1 MDLFYFLFRQSLM
14 FSIPLLIV
22 ALGGLFSERSGI
34 INIALEGIMIF
45 GAFFGILFMF
55 IAQNN
60 DWIQGQL
67 LFYISLIVSGIVG
80 GLFALLHAF
89 AAVNMKADQTISG
102 TALNLLAPALG
113 IFIAKT
119 MFGGVKSI
127 PFTNE
132 FLIKEIPFL
141 SNIPIIGEMFFKD
154 FYVSTFIGIIIL
166 ILTYVFLYKTKTGLR
181 IRTCGE
187 NPHAADAAGIN
198 VYKMRYL
205 GVVLS
210 GVLAGIGGLVYV
222 IPITSEYSS
231 TVAGYGFL
239 ALAVLIFGNWNPW
252 RIALSAIFFA
262 FAKTLAVTYAS
273 IPFLLNSGIPGIVF
287 RIFPYLA
294 TLILLAFTSKN
305 SAAPKAAGEPFDK
318 SKR

>member
-14 FSIPLLIV
+14 FSIPLLVV
-22 ALGGLFSERSGI
+22 ALGGLFSERSGV

-45 GAFFGILFMF
+45 GAFFGILF
-55 IAQNN
+55 IYTAQNN
-60 DWIQGQL
+60 NWMQGQL
-67 LFYISLIVSGIVG
+67 LFWISLIISGIIG

-89 AAVNMKADQTISG
+89 ASINMKADQTISG
-102 TALNLLAPALG
+102 TALNLFAPALG

-119 MFGGVKSI
+119 MFSGVKSI

-132 FLIKEIPFL
+132 FLIKKIPIL
-141 SNIPIIGEMFFKD
+141 SNIPIIGEMFFND
-154 FYVSTFIGIIIL
+154 FYISTFIGIIIL
-166 ILTYVFLYKTKTGLR
+166 IFTYVFLYKTKTGLR

-187 NPHAADAAGIN
+187 NPHAADAIN
-198 VYKMRYL
+198 VYKIRYL

-210 GVLAGIGGLVYV
+210 GVLAGIGGLIYV

-252 RIALSAIFFA
+252 QIVFSAIFFA
-262 FAKTLAVTYAS
+262 LAKTLAVTYAS

-305 SAAPKAAGEPFDK
+305 SATPKAAGEPFDK

>member
-14 FSIPLLIV
+14 FSIPLLVV
-22 ALGGLFSERSGI
+22 ALGGLFSERSGV

-45 GAFFGILFMF
+45 GAFFGILF
-55 IAQNN
+55 IYTAQNN
-60 DWIQGQL
+60 NWIQGQL
-67 LFYISLIVSGIVG
+67 LFWISLIVSGIIG

-89 AAVNMKADQTISG
+89 ASINMKANQTISG
-102 TALNLLAPALG
+102 TALNLFAPALG

-132 FLIKEIPFL
+132 FLIKKIPIL
-141 SNIPIIGEMFFKD
+141 SNIPIIGEMFFND
-154 FYVSTFIGIIIL
+154 FYISTFIGIIIL
-166 ILTYVFLYKTKTGLR
+166 IFTYVFLYKTKTGLR

-210 GVLAGIGGLVYV
+210 GVLAGIGGLIYV

-252 RIALSAIFFA
+252 KIALSAIFFA
-262 FAKTLAVTYAS
+262 LAKTLAVTYAS
-273 IPFLLNSGIPGIVF
+273 IPFLLNSGIPGIIF

-305 SAAPKAAGEPFDK
+305 SASPKAAGEPFDK

>member
-102 TALNLLAPALG
+102 TALNLFAPALG

-119 MFGGVKSI
+119 IFGGVKSI

-166 ILTYVFLYKTKTGLR
+166 ILTYVF
-181 IRTCGE
+181 I
-187 NPHAADAAGIN
+187 
-198 VYKMRYL
+198 
-205 GVVLS
+205 
-210 GVLAGIGGLVYV
+210 
-222 IPITSEYSS
+222 
-231 TVAGYGFL
+231 
-239 ALAVLIFGNWNPW
+239 
-252 RIALSAIFFA
+252 
-262 FAKTLAVTYAS
+262 
-273 IPFLLNSGIPGIVF
+273 
-287 RIFPYLA
+287 
-294 TLILLAFTSKN
+294 
-305 SAAPKAAGEPFDK
+305 
-318 SKR
+318 

>member
-14 FSIPLLIV
+14 FSIPLLVV
-22 ALGGLFSERSGI
+22 ALGGLFSERSGV

-45 GAFFGILFMF
+45 GAFFGILF
-55 IAQNN
+55 IYTAQNN
-60 DWIQGQL
+60 NWMQGQL
-67 LFYISLIVSGIVG
+67 LFWISLIISGIIG

-89 AAVNMKADQTISG
+89 ASINMKADQTISG
-102 TALNLLAPALG
+102 TALNLFAPALG

-132 FLIKEIPFL
+132 FLIKKIPIL
-141 SNIPIIGEMFFKD
+141 SNIPIIGKMFFND
-154 FYVSTFIGIIIL
+154 FYISTFIGIIIL
-166 ILTYVFLYKTKTGLR
+166 IFTYVFLYKTKTGLR

-198 VYKMRYL
+198 VYKIRYL

-210 GVLAGIGGLVYV
+210 GVLAGIGGLIYV

-252 RIALSAIFFA
+252 QIAFQRYS
-262 FAKTLAVTYAS
+262 
-273 IPFLLNSGIPGIVF
+273 LL
-287 RIFPYLA
+287 
-294 TLILLAFTSKN
+294 LLKL
-305 SAAPKAAGEPFDK
+305 
-318 SKR
+318 

>member
-102 TALNLLAPALG
+102 TALNLFAPALG

-119 MFGGVKSI
+119 IFGGVKSI

>member
-22 ALGGLFSERSGI
+22 ALGGLFSERSGVV
-34 INIALEGIMIF
+34 NIALEGIMIF
-45 GAFFGILFMF
+45 GAFFGIWFMHT
-55 IAQNN
+55 AQNAG
-60 DWIQGQL
+60 WLSGQALFLVAL
-67 LFYISLIVSGIVG
+67 LISGVIG

-89 AAVNMKADQTISG
+89 AAISMKADQTISG
-102 TALNLLAPALG
+102 TALNLFAPAFG
-113 IFIAKT
+113 IFVAKT
-119 MFGGVKSI
+119 IFGGVKSI
-127 PFTNE
+127 PFSNE
-132 FLIKEIPFL
+132 FLIKKVPVL
-141 SNIPIIGEMFFKD
+141 SDIPIIGDMFFKD
-154 FYVSTFIGIIIL
+154 FYLSTFIGIAIL
-166 ILTYVFLYKTKTGLR
+166 IATYVYLYKTKTGLR

-187 NPHAADAAGIN
+187 NPQAADAAGVN

-210 GVLAGIGGLVYV
+210 GILAGMGGLIYV

-239 ALAVLIFGNWNPW
+239 ALAVLIFGNWTPW

-273 IPFLLNSGIPGIVF
+273 IPFLLNSGVPGVVLK
-287 RIFPYLA
+287 IFPYVA

-318 SKR
+318 AKR

>member
-45 GAFFGILFMF
+45 GAFFGILF
-55 IAQNN
+55 IYTAQNN
-60 DWIQGQL
+60 GWMQGQL

-80 GLFALLHAF
+80 GIFALLHAF
-89 AAVNMKADQTISG
+89 ASVNMKADQTISG
-102 TALNLLAPALG
+102 TALNLFAPALG

-132 FLIKEIPFL
+132 FLIKKIPIL

-166 ILTYVFLYKTKTGLR
+166 IITYVFLYKTKTGLR

-205 GVVLS
+205 GVILS
-210 GVLAGIGGLVYV
+210 GVLAGIGGLIYV

-252 RIALSAIFFA
+252 RIAFSAIFFA
-262 FAKTLAVTYAS
+262 LAKTLAVTYAS
-273 IPFLLNSGIPGIVF
+273 IPFLLNSGIPGIIF

-294 TLILLAFTSKN
+294 TLVLLAFTSKN
-305 SAAPKAAGEPFDK
+305 SAAPKAAGQPFDK

>member
-102 TALNLLAPALG
+102 TALNLFAPALG

-119 MFGGVKSI
+119 IFGGVKSI

-273 IPFLLNSGIPGIVF
+273 IPFLLNSGIPGIIF

>member
-14 FSIPLLIV
+14 FSIPLLVV
-22 ALGGLFSERSGI
+22 ALGGLFSERSGV

-45 GAFFGILFMF
+45 GAFFGILF
-55 IAQNN
+55 IYTAQNN
-60 DWIQGQL
+60 NWMQGQL
-67 LFYISLIVSGIVG
+67 LFWISLIISGIIG

-89 AAVNMKADQTISG
+89 ASINMKADQTISG
-102 TALNLLAPALG
+102 TALNLFAPALG

-132 FLIKEIPFL
+132 FLIKKIPIL
-141 SNIPIIGEMFFKD
+141 SNIPIIGKMFFND
-154 FYVSTFIGIIIL
+154 FYISTFIGIIIL
-166 ILTYVFLYKTKTGLR
+166 IFTYVFLYKTKTGLR

-198 VYKMRYL
+198 VYKIRYL

-210 GVLAGIGGLVYV
+210 GVLAGIGGLIYV

-252 RIALSAIFFA
+252 QIAFSAIFFA
-262 FAKTLAVTYAS
+262 VAKTLAVTYAS
-273 IPFLLNSGIPGIVF
+273 IPFLLNSGIPGIIF